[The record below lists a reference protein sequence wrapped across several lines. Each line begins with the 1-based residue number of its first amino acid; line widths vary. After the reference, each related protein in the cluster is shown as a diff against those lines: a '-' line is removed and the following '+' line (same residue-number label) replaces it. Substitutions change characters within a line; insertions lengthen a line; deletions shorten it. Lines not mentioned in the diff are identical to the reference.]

1 MTRTLFLACLCGIT
15 VAALPIHGEE
25 KPAASD
31 TVVARV
37 NDNTI
42 TRGKLNEAVEE
53 ATQGLT
59 RMGDAVTP
67 EQRTQ
72 IEKQVLD
79 QLIGQELM
87 IEKSKSIQVPEM
99 EAKVKEQIDKAKQ
112 MLGDEKAYEAQ
123 LQQMNL
129 TEASLK
135 EKIAEGLRMKTL
147 IDQQIRSKIDIA
159 DNEIKQFY
167 DAHPEYFAKPAEVRA
182 SHILVQVPEKADDK
196 VKAEKKAA
204 IDKAHE
210 RVTKGED
217 FAKVASEVS
226 EDPGSKGQGGDL
238 GYFGPGR
245 MVPEFEKAA
254 FALKTNEISPV
265 VTSKFGYHIIK
276 VTDNKPPGTVSLD
289 QSKEGITQFLT
300 QQKVQQGLMAYIE
313 RLKKDA
319 KVEVLLK

>member
-1 MTRTLFLACLCGIT
+1 MTRNLWFACLCGIT
-15 VAALPIHGEE
+15 VAALPIHAEE
-25 KPAASD
+25 KPAAPD

-37 NDNTI
+37 NNNTI
-42 TRGKLNEAVEE
+42 TRGRLNEAVEE

-87 IEKSKSIQVPEM
+87 IEKSKSIQVPELD
-99 EAKVKEQIDKAKQ
+99 AKIKEQIDKAKQ
-112 MLGDEKAYEAQ
+112 MLGDEKAYQAQ

-135 EKIAEGLRMKTL
+135 EKIAEGIRMKTL
-147 IDQQIRSKIDIA
+147 IDQEVRSKVNVA
-159 DNEIKQFY
+159 DNEVKQFY

-182 SHILVQVPEKADDK
+182 SHILVQIPENADDK

-226 EDPGSKGQGGDL
+226 EDPGSKDQGGDL
-238 GYFGPGR
+238 GYFGAGR

-276 VTDNKPPGTVSLD
+276 VTDNKPAGTVSLD

-300 QQKVQQGLMAYIE
+300 QQKVQQGLMTYIE
-313 RLKKDA
+313 QLKKDA